1 MQNSVLN
8 KNKILVID
16 DDKSLRE
23 TLCDIIVL
31 EGFVPIEASGGEEG
45 CEIYKNDKDNIGFV
59 ILDLVMPELSGLETF
74 YMLKEINEDI
84 KIIVNSGYDENEDI
98 LEMLNN
104 GAIGF
109 LHKPFRIKELISIL
123 NSDS

>member
-1 MQNSVLN
+1 
-8 KNKILVID
+8 
-16 DDKSLRE
+16 
-23 TLCDIIVL
+23 
-31 EGFVPIEASGGEEG
+31 
-45 CEIYKNDKDNIGFV
+45 
-59 ILDLVMPELSGLETF
+59 MPELSGLETF

-123 NSDS
+123 NSGS